1 MTTAYPRWGLSDN
14 LLAAIGSVGISW
26 GSLDHETG
34 KLATYLF
41 TAPYTSDS
49 HIITGTVGFKD
60 RLALIRALAYERVTN
75 KEAFTDLDLL
85 LGFIEN
91 ELRTE
96 RNRVTH
102 DLWISGGNLRI
113 QLKPR
118 YIKKPYAAREM
129 KTYHETDV
137 APDDVATLSLLINDV
152 AVAIGRAAISY
163 LRLPSSG
170 PDSWPGIFEQPIAN
184 LNQRYRQNP

>member
-1 MTTAYPRWGLSDN
+1 MTATYPRWGLSDN
-14 LLAAIGSVGISW
+14 LLAAIGSVSVSW

-41 TAPYTSDS
+41 TAPYTHNS

-60 RLALIRALAYERVTN
+60 RLELIRALAYQQVTN
-75 KEAFTDLDLL
+75 EKALADLDLL

-91 ELRTE
+91 DLRPE

-102 DLWISGGNLRI
+102 DLWISGGNLHV

-118 YIKKPYAAREM
+118 FVKKPFAAREM
-129 KTYHETDV
+129 ETYHETDV
-137 APDDVATLSLLINDV
+137 APDDVATLSLLIND
-152 AVAIGRAAISY
+152 AGVAIGRAAISY
-163 LRLPSSG
+163 VKHPDSG
-170 PDSWPGIFEQPIAN
+170 PDSWPGIFEQPIAS

>member
-1 MTTAYPRWGLSDN
+1 MIAKYPRWGLSDE
-14 LLAAIGSVGISW
+14 LLAALGSVGVSW

-41 TAPYTSDS
+41 TAPYTGNS

-60 RLALIRALAYERVTN
+60 RLALIRSLAYQQVTNEKALA
-75 KEAFTDLDLL
+75 DLDLL

-91 ELRTE
+91 DLRSE

-102 DLWISGGNLRI
+102 DLWISGGNLRV

-118 YIKKPYAAREM
+118 FSKKPSAAREM
-129 KTYHETDV
+129 ETWNETNV

-152 AVAIGRAAISY
+152 GVAIGRAAISY
-163 LRLPSSG
+163 VKHPDSG
-170 PDSWPGIFEQPIAN
+170 PDSWHSIFEQPIAS